1 MAPLLFEGVCS
12 LDECGAGAC
21 GPVPNCDFLLPFTVD
36 GPVVGGGVVDCCTV
50 GCLTEGMCE
59 G

>member
-1 MAPLLFEGVCS
+1 MAPLLFGAVCS
-12 LDECGAGAC
+12 LDECGAC
-21 GPVPNCDFLLPFTVD
+21 GPVPSCDFLLLFAVDD
-36 GPVVGGGVVDCCTV
+36 GPVVGGGLVDSCIV